1 VDRPLTQPRHW
12 RRNVGRLIAVTA
24 GERQLTGRLIAADD
38 EGIILDVNGKRH
50 ELSHAELGP
59 GRVQVEFGRM
69 AELADEDLAEF
80 PDEAEHDDPEHDDPE
95 QEEDEE

>member
-1 VDRPLTQPRHW
+1 
-12 RRNVGRLIAVTA
+12 
-24 GERQLTGRLIAADD
+24 
-38 EGIILDVNGKRH
+38 
-50 ELSHAELGP
+50 
-59 GRVQVEFGRM
+59 M